1 MSLPAPRVGLV
12 IRYDYLWSTDQQKGS
27 ASGSKERPC
36 VIVLA
41 KHVESDGSVR
51 VIVAPITHSSPDD
64 PEDSI
69 EVPCEVAVSLG
80 LDEQDHWVRVDEL
93 NSFEWP
99 GFDLR
104 PVPRTGQYAY
114 GMMPKD
120 LYLKIQ
126 ARILERNAA
135 KRIRPVSRDA

>member
-1 MSLPAPRVGLV
+1 
-12 IRYDYLWSTDQQKGS
+12 
-27 ASGSKERPC
+27 
-36 VIVLA
+36 
-41 KHVESDGSVR
+41 
-51 VIVAPITHSSPDD
+51 
-64 PEDSI
+64 
-69 EVPCEVAVSLG
+69 VAVSLG